1 MGICSELWLFS
12 TALSFTVSNR
22 LACFTREKELESRD
36 VPVATV
42 RAATAE
48 LDIGITPAARSSGGK
63 TNRRLPF
70 STRST
75 ATSLRDTFRIWASF
89 ELTLSGLGDSVSI
102 FSSSLRP
109 LTLFLASFAA
119 ALWLPSDDIIRPA
132 SLCSSCGVG
141 SFLTSY
147 RSTSKFEGQK
157 SYPAASRER
166 AFFRLAIRFPQME
179 NLYLRY

>member
-1 MGICSELWLFS
+1 MGSCSERWLS
-12 TALSFTVSNR
+12 SGAPSFTVSNR
-22 LACFTREKELESRD
+22 LACFTRAKELESRD
-36 VPVATV
+36 VPVDTV

-89 ELTLSGLGDSVSI
+89 ELTLSGLGDSISI

-132 SLCSSCGVG
+132 SLSSSCGVS

-147 RSTSKFEGQK
+147 RSTSKFGQQ
-157 SYPAASRER
+157 SYPAIVGRRRGHFFVSRHD
-166 AFFRLAIRFPQME
+166 FH
-179 NLYLRY
+179 

>member
-1 MGICSELWLFS
+1 MGICSEPRVSSGAPSL
-12 TALSFTVSNR
+12 TVSNR
-22 LACFTREKELESRD
+22 LACVTRAKELESRD
-36 VPVATV
+36 VPVDTV

-48 LDIGITPAARSSGGK
+48 LDIGIMPAARNSGGK

-70 STRST
+70 STRSI

-89 ELTLSGLGDSVSI
+89 ELTLSGLGDSASI

-132 SLCSSCGVG
+132 SLSSSCGVG
-141 SFLTSY
+141 PFLTSY
-147 RSTSKFEGQK
+147 RSTSKFEGQQ
-157 SYPAASRER
+157 SYPAASRGR
-166 AFFRLAIRFPQME
+166 VF
-179 NLYLRY
+179 